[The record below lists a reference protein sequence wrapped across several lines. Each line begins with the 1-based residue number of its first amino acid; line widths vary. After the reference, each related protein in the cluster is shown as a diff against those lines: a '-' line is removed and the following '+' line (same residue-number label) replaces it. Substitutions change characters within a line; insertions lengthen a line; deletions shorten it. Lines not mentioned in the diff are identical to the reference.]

1 MVMMPSP
8 LTPGS
13 DEECRGQASVVAG
26 QPVICPEA
34 TRRAG
39 QMTVTAIPTQ
49 GQGPR
54 QDNLAGILCIIAGV
68 AVFFL
73 QDLVLKFISGGYPLH
88 QAMVIRSLAATPFL
102 AFLVWRQ
109 GGTQTLR
116 TPGWRMMIGRG
127 VVMFLAYATYY
138 LALAGLPLATVVAI
152 FFASPLF
159 ITILSV
165 LVLGERVGW
174 HRWAAVAAGF
184 AGVVILVRPGGNL
197 FDWAAVLP
205 VMAALFYA
213 WGMIVTRKHGGTETA
228 AAMALYGNFVF
239 LVLALCL
246 AALFGGGQFASEEHK
261 SIAFLLR
268 GWVWPTALDL
278 ALMLAC
284 GPIAAAGL
292 TLLAQGYRIAA
303 SNVVTPFEYT
313 AMIWGVLF
321 GWLIWRDLPDRN
333 GWLGIAI
340 ILCAGLYVLW
350 REGRNPRA
358 PATPHP

>member
-1 MVMMPSP
+1 M
-8 LTPGS
+8 T
-13 DEECRGQASVVAG
+13 
-26 QPVICPEA
+26 ITA
-34 TRRAG
+34 TALRNL
-39 QMTVTAIPTQ
+39 
-49 GQGPR
+49 GPR
-54 QDNLAGILCIIAGV
+54 HDNLAGITCVVAGV
-68 AVFFL
+68 AIFFL

-109 GGTQTLR
+109 GGMQTLR
-116 TPGWRMMIGRG
+116 TPGWRMMINRG
-127 VVMFLAYATYY
+127 VVMFLAYLTYY
-138 LALAGLPLATVVAI
+138 LALAALPLATVVAI

-165 LVLGERVGW
+165 LVLRESVGW
-174 HRWAAVAAGF
+174 HRWLAVAAGF

-205 VMAALFYA
+205 VTAALFYA

-228 AAMALYGNFVF
+228 PAMALYGNFVF
-239 LVLALCL
+239 LALALAL
-246 AALFGGGQFASEEHK
+246 AAIFGGGQFASEHHK
-261 SIAFLLR
+261 SVAFLLR
-268 GWVWPTALDL
+268 GWVWPTPFDMG
-278 ALMLAC
+278 LMLAC

-313 AMIWGVLF
+313 AMIWGVIF
-321 GWLIWRDLPDRN
+321 GWLIWGDLPDRA

-340 ILCAGLYVLW
+340 IMGAGLYVLW
-350 REGRNPRA
+350 REGRNWRMPVA
-358 PATPHP
+358 PLP